1 MIYDLPTSLEVCGTT
16 YAIRS
21 DFRAVLDCCIALS
34 DCNLDAQ
41 EKALVLLDI
50 LYPTF
55 SDMPPEHYQEAIE
68 KAFWFIGCGEEN
80 QNKKAPVLMNWE
92 QDFKY
97 IVAPINHVV
106 GKEVRAIEYMHWW
119 TFISAYYEIGD
130 CFFAQIVRIRDK
142 KARGKK
148 LDKEDREF
156 YRKNREVVDLKV
168 SLSDA
173 ENELLKEWT

>member
-1 MIYDLPTSLEVCGTT
+1 MIYDLPKSLEVCGVS

-21 DFRAVLDCCIALS
+21 DFRAVLDICIALS
-34 DCNLDAQ
+34 DVNLTAED
-41 EKALVLLDI
+41 KAIVLLDI
-50 LYPTF
+50 LYL
-55 SDMPPEHYQEAIE
+55 DYAEMPPAHYQEAIE
-68 KAFWFIGCGEEN
+68 QGLWFIECGDGG

-97 IVAPINHVV
+97 IVSPINHVV
-106 GKEVRAIEYMHWW
+106 GEEVRAIEYMHWW

-142 KARGKK
+142 KAKGKN

-156 YRKNREVVDLKV
+156 YRKNREIVDLKV
-168 SLSDA
+168 LLSDA
-173 ENELLKEWT
+173 ENEILNQWT

>member
-1 MIYDLPTSLEVCGTT
+1 MIYDLPTSLEVCGTS

-21 DFRAVLDCCIALS
+21 DFRAVLDICIALS
-34 DCNLDAQ
+34 DINLSAED
-41 EKALVLLDI
+41 KAIALLDI
-50 LYPTF
+50 LYPDF
-55 SDMPPEHYQEAIE
+55 SEMPHSAYEEAI
-68 KAFWFIGCGEEN
+68 KQGLWFIGCGEEN

-97 IVAPINHVV
+97 IVSPINHVL
-106 GKEVRAIEYMHWW
+106 GTEVRAIEYMHWW

-148 LDKEDREF
+148 LDKEDKEF
-156 YRKNREVVDLKV
+156 YRKNREIIDLKI

-173 ENELLKEWT
+173 ENEILKEWT

>member
-1 MIYDLPTSLEVCGTT
+1 MIYDLPKSLEVCGTT

-21 DFRAVLDCCIALS
+21 DFRAVLDICTALS
-34 DCNLDAQ
+34 DSLLSNED
-41 EKALVLLDI
+41 KAIALLTI
-50 LYPTF
+50 LYP
-55 SDMPPEHYQEAIE
+55 DYYNMPPEHHQEAIE
-68 KAFWFIGCGEEN
+68 QGLWFVGCGEEN
-80 QNKKAPVLMNWE
+80 QNRKAPVLMNWE

-106 GKEVRAIEYMHWW
+106 GKEIRAVDEMHWW

-130 CFFAQIVRIRDK
+130 CYFAQIVRIRDK

-156 YRKNREVVDLKV
+156 YKKNREAIDLKV
-168 SLSDA
+168 TLSDA
-173 ENELLKEWT
+173 ENEILKQWT

>member
-1 MIYDLPTSLEVCGTT
+1 MIYDLPTSLDVCGVS

-21 DFRAVLDCCIALS
+21 DFRAVLDICIALS
-34 DCNLDAQ
+34 DINLDATD
-41 EKALVLLDI
+41 KTIALLDI
-50 LYPTF
+50 LYQ
-55 SDMPPEHYQEAIE
+55 DYDQMPAEHYQEAVE
-68 KAFWFIGCGEEN
+68 KGLWFIGCGEDN

-106 GKEVRAIEYMHWW
+106 GKEIRSIEYMHWW

-130 CFFAQIVRIRDK
+130 CYFAQIVRIRDK

-156 YRKNREVVDLKV
+156 YKKNRENIDFKI

-173 ENELLKEWT
+173 ENEILKQWT